1 VDEELAQRRAGLG
14 APDQSQDRGDV
25 DVGDRQRLKAAIVS
39 RRHRLAEDRHAQPAL
54 RQATSRKRARTSA
67 PMTSVAPLQLSD
79 LGTGRLETGGA
90 MSLELIGA
98 RETADGIAVTF
109 VTERGIE
116 PLEGSCD
123 EIARLATVMQQVSAL
138 AAINENERVWID
150 EVAVGDAIVKLGL
163 NPGRQG
169 RVKIIRRS

>member
-1 VDEELAQRRAGLG
+1 L
-14 APDQSQDRGDV
+14 
-25 DVGDRQRLKAAIVS
+25 
-39 RRHRLAEDRHAQPAL
+39 
-54 RQATSRKRARTSA
+54 
-67 PMTSVAPLQLSD
+67 
-79 LGTGRLETGGA
+79 
-90 MSLELIGA
+90 SLELIGA

-138 AAINENERVWID
+138 AMLNDDQRVWID
-150 EVAVGDAIVKLGL
+150 EVTVGNAIVKLGL

-169 RVKIIRRS
+169 RVKIIRPS

>member
-1 VDEELAQRRAGLG
+1 
-14 APDQSQDRGDV
+14 
-25 DVGDRQRLKAAIVS
+25 
-39 RRHRLAEDRHAQPAL
+39 
-54 RQATSRKRARTSA
+54 
-67 PMTSVAPLQLSD
+67 
-79 LGTGRLETGGA
+79 

-123 EIARLATVMQQVSAL
+123 EIARLATVMQQVSTL
-138 AAINENERVWID
+138 AMLNDDQRVWID
-150 EVAVGDAIVKLGL
+150 EVTVGNAIVKLGL

-169 RVKIIRRS
+169 RVKIIRPS

>member
-1 VDEELAQRRAGLG
+1 
-14 APDQSQDRGDV
+14 
-25 DVGDRQRLKAAIVS
+25 
-39 RRHRLAEDRHAQPAL
+39 
-54 RQATSRKRARTSA
+54 
-67 PMTSVAPLQLSD
+67 
-79 LGTGRLETGGA
+79 

-116 PLEGSCD
+116 ALEGTCD
-123 EIARLATVMQQVSAL
+123 EIARLATVMQQVSTL
-138 AAINENERVWID
+138 AMLNDDQRVWID
-150 EVAVGDAIVKLGL
+150 EVTVGDAIVKLGL

>member
-1 VDEELAQRRAGLG
+1 
-14 APDQSQDRGDV
+14 
-25 DVGDRQRLKAAIVS
+25 
-39 RRHRLAEDRHAQPAL
+39 
-54 RQATSRKRARTSA
+54 
-67 PMTSVAPLQLSD
+67 
-79 LGTGRLETGGA
+79 

-163 NPGRQG
+163 SPGHQG
-169 RVKIIRRS
+169 RVKIIRR

>member
-1 VDEELAQRRAGLG
+1 
-14 APDQSQDRGDV
+14 
-25 DVGDRQRLKAAIVS
+25 
-39 RRHRLAEDRHAQPAL
+39 
-54 RQATSRKRARTSA
+54 
-67 PMTSVAPLQLSD
+67 
-79 LGTGRLETGGA
+79 

-98 RETADGIAVTF
+98 RETADGIEVTF

-116 PLEGSCD
+116 PLEGTCD

-138 AAINENERVWID
+138 AMLNESERVWID

-169 RVKIIRRS
+169 RVKIIRREATLLDSNHAVGTVDHDPRQGGRTRPRAAAHPCGQAPGRRRARRAGP

>member
-1 VDEELAQRRAGLG
+1 
-14 APDQSQDRGDV
+14 
-25 DVGDRQRLKAAIVS
+25 
-39 RRHRLAEDRHAQPAL
+39 
-54 RQATSRKRARTSA
+54 
-67 PMTSVAPLQLSD
+67 
-79 LGTGRLETGGA
+79 

-98 RETADGIAVTF
+98 RETADGVAVTF

-138 AAINENERVWID
+138 AALNENERVWID

>member
-1 VDEELAQRRAGLG
+1 
-14 APDQSQDRGDV
+14 
-25 DVGDRQRLKAAIVS
+25 
-39 RRHRLAEDRHAQPAL
+39 
-54 RQATSRKRARTSA
+54 
-67 PMTSVAPLQLSD
+67 
-79 LGTGRLETGGA
+79 

-138 AAINENERVWID
+138 AALNDNERVWID
-150 EVAVGDAIVKLGL
+150 RVTVGNAIVMLGL

-169 RVKIIRRS
+169 RVKIIRL

>member
-1 VDEELAQRRAGLG
+1 
-14 APDQSQDRGDV
+14 
-25 DVGDRQRLKAAIVS
+25 
-39 RRHRLAEDRHAQPAL
+39 
-54 RQATSRKRARTSA
+54 
-67 PMTSVAPLQLSD
+67 
-79 LGTGRLETGGA
+79 

-163 NPGRQG
+163 SPGRQG
-169 RVKIIRRS
+169 RVKIIRR

>member
-1 VDEELAQRRAGLG
+1 
-14 APDQSQDRGDV
+14 
-25 DVGDRQRLKAAIVS
+25 
-39 RRHRLAEDRHAQPAL
+39 
-54 RQATSRKRARTSA
+54 
-67 PMTSVAPLQLSD
+67 
-79 LGTGRLETGGA
+79 

-116 PLEGSCD
+116 ALEGSCD
-123 EIARLATVMQQVSAL
+123 EIARLATVMQQVSAM
-138 AAINENERVWID
+138 AALNENERVWID

-163 NPGRQG
+163 NPGHQG

>member
-1 VDEELAQRRAGLG
+1 
-14 APDQSQDRGDV
+14 
-25 DVGDRQRLKAAIVS
+25 
-39 RRHRLAEDRHAQPAL
+39 
-54 RQATSRKRARTSA
+54 
-67 PMTSVAPLQLSD
+67 
-79 LGTGRLETGGA
+79 

-138 AAINENERVWID
+138 AALNDNDRVWID

-163 NPGRQG
+163 SPGRQG
-169 RVKIIRRS
+169 RVKIIRRAGS